1 MQTECTCTCVTQLQ
15 TSGAARQG
23 SNCHKAFDFVIT
35 PKKLIACHADA
46 LDRIFNV
53 VGDPVELRCAMQ
65 VRQGLV
71 SVVVLLLLAWPTHDA
86 RIPHAAAETR
96 TVVKY

>member
-1 MQTECTCTCVTQLQ
+1 MQTECTCTGVTQLQ

-23 SNCHKAFDFVIT
+23 RNCHQAFDFVIT

-46 LDRIFNV
+46 LDQIFNV

-71 SVVVLLLLAWPTHDA
+71 SVVLLAWPTHDA
-86 RIPHAAAETR
+86 RIPHEATETR